1 MFHRVGFEN
10 SVLDE
15 FRRLQDEVD
24 GLFGSWSWPMG
35 IRSLP
40 PGSFPAVNVGSGDE
54 KVEVYLFAPRAEE
67 ARYQT
72 GRSEGRR
79 VRQRRRRAV

>member
-67 ARYQT
+67 ARYLDSAEPAHGH
-72 GRSEGRR
+72 GRTRR
-79 VRQRRRRAV
+79 SAE